1 MDITALKRKENRLYY
16 KGRLFIPNLEN
27 L

>member
-1 MDITALKRKENRLYY
+1 MAALEVKENRLYY
-16 KGRLFIPNLEN
+16 RGRLFIPNLED